1 MANISH
7 RTLWIHLMNA
17 LAFLLV
23 SLVPLVRWE
32 FKVFDVILL
41 YISSALL
48 GFSLALAFVTFG
60 KFKEK

>member
-1 MANISH
+1 
-7 RTLWIHLMNA
+7 MNA
-17 LAFLLV
+17 LAFLLI
-23 SLVPLVRWE
+23 SLVPLVRWK

-41 YISSALL
+41 YISAALF